1 MLYYML
7 EERAG
12 LFQTFFRAFG
22 FLVAF
27 PPLLLGKISSIPRSS
42 LCFALLNRV
51 LPLSSTYLF
60 CGFRSQIRK
69 RLLPPLNQILE
80 GDEGTFY
87 LVEAFLL
94 IQSICDL
101 GKASCVT
108 RFKCDQLWFEDV
120 AVLGRCPESPSRYY
134 ICFFG

>member
-60 CGFRSQIRK
+60 CGVRCRQQSSQISISDTKETPSSSQSDPRG
-69 RLLPPLNQILE
+69 RRGHFLSCRSFPSDPEHLRSWQSVLRNPFQMRSTLVRRCRRSWSLP
-80 GDEGTFY
+80 
-87 LVEAFLL
+87 
-94 IQSICDL
+94 
-101 GKASCVT
+101 
-108 RFKCDQLWFEDV
+108 
-120 AVLGRCPESPSRYY
+120 
-134 ICFFG
+134 